1 MDKYELRYAALNEA
15 GATTITFYAHS
26 TANALEMARDSASGS
41 WAELF
46 LNGALVCKMQLV
58 EETGVWLLAPS
69 PDHKSASTHPD

>member
-1 MDKYELRYAALNEA
+1 MDKYELRYAASNEA

-41 WAELF
+41 WAELY

-69 PDHKSASTHPD
+69 QDQRPTSAHPD